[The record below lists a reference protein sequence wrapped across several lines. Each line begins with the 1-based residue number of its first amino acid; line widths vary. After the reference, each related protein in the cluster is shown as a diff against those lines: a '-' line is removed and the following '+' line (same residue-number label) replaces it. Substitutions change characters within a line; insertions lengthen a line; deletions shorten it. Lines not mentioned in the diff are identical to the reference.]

1 MATDGLEFSD
11 IYLLVRGAL
20 NDGRLKLHKG
30 GIIFKAN
37 KTGKIDQAAV
47 ADIES
52 TSWLRVARGFE
63 LNVALTNGMQ
73 FKFEGFKEADYD
85 QLATFIKENFG
96 KDLEEIELSVKGWN
110 WGTAKFKGSSLCF
123 EVDEKPAFIV
133 PLKDVSQA
141 TTGKNEVALEFH
153 QNDDAQIC
161 LMEMRFYIPTP
172 ADNPT
177 EDPVKS
183 FHQKVL
189 EKADIIQAIGDAIVT
204 IPDVACLTPRGRYTM
219 KVFPSFLQ
227 LHGKTYDYKI
237 PYTSVLRL
245 FLLPH
250 KDQRFMFFVVSM
262 DPPIKQ
268 GQTRYPFLIIQ
279 FEKDEEFDVKLNL
292 SEEELKEKYEG
303 KITQEM
309 DGPIYEIVSRL
320 MKAVVGRRIT
330 VPGTFKSH
338 AGVSCITCSYR
349 AGSGMLYPLERGFI
363 FVHKP
368 PVHIRFDE
376 ISSVNFA
383 RVAGGGGSSRS
394 FDFEVET
401 KSGVSYVFSSIE
413 KEEYGKLF
421 DFVSGK
427 HLRIKNTGK
436 VSSKQYEDELMPG
449 SDEDS
454 HDAYLEQMKAE
465 GAEKY
470 EESESSE
477 DESDES
483 FNPGSG
489 GEDQDLKEE
498 FESDPSSSESEGESD
513 EEGKPKHK
521 VKEKKK
527 KKSPEKKRKA
537 EKTTSPAPKKKAKTS
552 TDETPQGKRKKKAK
566 KDADAPKRPMSGYM
580 LWLSEIREQIK
591 GENPGIS
598 VTELSKVAGE
608 KWKKIEDKTKWQ
620 EMAKEA
626 KKKYD
631 EAMKVYKEKKANE
644 PNDSPDEK
652 PSKKGSVKEFF
663 NKKGD
668 KKKTASPRK
677 AGSGESQKFK
687 SAEFVETDDSSS
699 EDEDKKTKPKPKPK
713 AKAKPKSGKPKS
725 KSKKESEEEESEE
738 EDEESEDVD
747 MSDGSDSD

>member
-20 NDGRLKLHKG
+20 SQPLKASMIAHKQDATRQRLKPAGFRRGQFLTFWVDNLKIYFNHRRFKGANALKNITFLPCSQNDGRLKLHKG

-204 IPDVACLTPRGRYTM
+204 IPDIACLTPRGRYTM

-250 KDQRFMFFVVSM
+250 KDQRFMFFV
-262 DPPIKQ
+262 
-268 GQTRYPFLIIQ
+268 
-279 FEKDEEFDVKLNL
+279 
-292 SEEELKEKYEG
+292 ELKEKYEG

-477 DESDES
+477 
-483 FNPGSG
+483 G
-489 GEDQDLKEE
+489 
-498 FESDPSSSESEGESD
+498 
-513 EEGKPKHK
+513 
-521 VKEKKK
+521 
-527 KKSPEKKRKA
+527 
-537 EKTTSPAPKKKAKTS
+537 

-608 KWKKIEDKTKWQ
+608 KWKKIEDKT
-620 EMAKEA
+620 
-626 KKKYD
+626 
-631 EAMKVYKEKKANE
+631 VYKEKKANE

-713 AKAKPKSGKPKS
+713 AKAKPKPGKSKS

-738 EDEESEDVD
+738 EEEESEDVD
-747 MSDGSDSD
+747 MSD

>member
-204 IPDVACLTPRGRYTM
+204 IPDIACLTPRGRYTM

-498 FESDPSSSESEGESD
+498 NCFNLDF
-513 EEGKPKHK
+513 
-521 VKEKKK
+521 VLQ
-527 KKSPEKKRKA
+527 
-537 EKTTSPAPKKKAKTS
+537 

-713 AKAKPKSGKPKS
+713 AKAKPKPGKSKS

-738 EDEESEDVD
+738 EEEESEDVD

>member
-1 MATDGLEFSD
+1 
-11 IYLLVRGAL
+11 
-20 NDGRLKLHKG
+20 
-30 GIIFKAN
+30 
-37 KTGKIDQAAV
+37 
-47 ADIES
+47 
-52 TSWLRVARGFE
+52 
-63 LNVALTNGMQ
+63 
-73 FKFEGFKEADYD
+73 
-85 QLATFIKENFG
+85 
-96 KDLEEIELSVKGWN
+96 
-110 WGTAKFKGSSLCF
+110 
-123 EVDEKPAFIV
+123 
-133 PLKDVSQA
+133 
-141 TTGKNEVALEFH
+141 
-153 QNDDAQIC
+153 
-161 LMEMRFYIPTP
+161 
-172 ADNPT
+172 
-177 EDPVKS
+177 
-183 FHQKVL
+183 
-189 EKADIIQAIGDAIVT
+189 
-204 IPDVACLTPRGRYTM
+204 
-219 KVFPSFLQ
+219 
-227 LHGKTYDYKI
+227 
-237 PYTSVLRL
+237 
-245 FLLPH
+245 
-250 KDQRFMFFVVSM
+250 
-262 DPPIKQ
+262 
-268 GQTRYPFLIIQ
+268 
-279 FEKDEEFDVKLNL
+279 
-292 SEEELKEKYEG
+292 
-303 KITQEM
+303 
-309 DGPIYEIVSRL
+309 
-320 MKAVVGRRIT
+320 
-330 VPGTFKSH
+330 
-338 AGVSCITCSYR
+338 
-349 AGSGMLYPLERGFI
+349 MLYPLERGFI

-401 KSGVSYVFSSIE
+401 KSGSYVFSSIE

-498 FESDPSSSESEGESD
+498 FESDPSSSESEGESG
-513 EEGKPKHK
+513 EESKPKHK
-521 VKEKKK
+521 EKEKKK

-537 EKTTSPAPKKKAKTS
+537 EKTKSPAPKKKAKIS
-552 TDETPQGKRKKKAK
+552 ADEPQGKRKKKAK
-566 KDADAPKRPMSGYM
+566 KDADAPKRPMSAYM
-580 LWLSEIREQIK
+580 LWLNEIREQIK
-591 GENPGIS
+591 QENPGIS

-608 KWKKIEDKTKWQ
+608 KWKKIDDKTKWQ

-644 PNDSPDEK
+644 PDDSPDEK

-663 NKKGD
+663 SKKGD

-677 AGSGESQKFK
+677 AGGGESQKFK

-699 EDEDKKTKPKPKPK
+699 EEEEKKSKPKPK
-713 AKAKPKSGKPKS
+713 AKPKAKSKPEKSRS

-738 EDEESEDVD
+738 EEEESEDVD
-747 MSDGSDSD
+747 ISEDSDSDWKEVLRS

>member
-1 MATDGLEFSD
+1 MATDGLEFND

-30 GIIFKAN
+30 GVIFKAN

-63 LNVALTNGMQ
+63 LNVALTNGVQ

-85 QLATFIKENFG
+85 QLASFIKENFER
-96 KDLEEIELSVKGWN
+96 DLEEIELSVKGWN
-110 WGTAKFKGSSLCF
+110 WGTAKFQGSSLCF
-123 EVDEKPAFIV
+123 EVDDKPAFIV

-141 TTGKNEVALEFH
+141 TTGKNEVTLEFH

-161 LMEMRFYIPTP
+161 MMEMRFYIPTP

-177 EDPVKS
+177 EDPVKN

-189 EKADIIQAIGDAIVT
+189 EKADIIQATGDAIVT

-279 FEKDEEFDVKLNL
+279 FGKDDEIDVKLNL

-309 DGPIYEIVSRL
+309 EGPIYEIVSRL

-330 VPGTFKSH
+330 VPGTFRGH
-338 AGVSCITCSYR
+338 AGISCITCSYR

-401 KSGVSYVFSSIE
+401 KSGSYVFSSIE

-498 FESDPSSSESEGESD
+498 FESDPSSSESEGESG
-513 EEGKPKHK
+513 EESKPKHK
-521 VKEKKK
+521 EKEKKK

-537 EKTTSPAPKKKAKTS
+537 EKTKSPAPKKKAKIS
-552 TDETPQGKRKKKAK
+552 ADEPQGKRKKKAK
-566 KDADAPKRPMSGYM
+566 KDADAPKRPMSAYM
-580 LWLSEIREQIK
+580 LWLNEIREQIK
-591 GENPGIS
+591 QENPGIS

-608 KWKKIEDKTKWQ
+608 KWKKIDDKTKWQ

-644 PNDSPDEK
+644 PDDSPDEK

-663 NKKGD
+663 SKKGD

-677 AGSGESQKFK
+677 AGGGESQKFK

-699 EDEDKKTKPKPKPK
+699 EEEEKKSKPKPK
-713 AKAKPKSGKPKS
+713 AKPKAKSKPEKSRS

-738 EDEESEDVD
+738 EEEESEDVD
-747 MSDGSDSD
+747 ISEDSDSD